1 MEVIEVDGKRL
12 KIWLTGLTEDVN
24 YYDGSKPKNTMELV
38 AWFDK
43 D

>member
-1 MEVIEVDGKRL
+1 MNLEKEPSNEEGGI
-12 KIWLTGLTEDVN
+12 TEDVN
-24 YYDGSKPKNTMELV
+24 YNDGSKPKNTMELV